1 VRSGLLVR
9 GEIADRVKPWT
20 VELLLPA
27 GERPPEG
34 VEVGFCTERS
44 NVSVYAALH
53 AAGCPRLAF
62 LLTDLDPR
70 DPLDEEMAS
79 WKLWLVRVVKRAER
93 VANSIEVIARWAK
106 GEIDAETA
114 RELLSRRVVR
124 LREWYEGFLVPASYL
139 HKLSGDELAELR
151 EKALKGDLYAAARL
165 AIDAELE
172 RLKRMVEA
180 GFPDAFRIFDR
191 FVDALGE
198 LGLSLRLASV
208 EEKLPGERLR
218 ELEERGVGRWTESGR
233 FEIVACR
240 ADQVPEELKWEV
252 EVFVIPILKSLAK
265 LLVPVHLHGLGGFL
279 LASVG

>member
-1 VRSGLLVR
+1 LVR

-27 GERPPEG
+27 GERLPEG

-62 LLTDLDPR
+62 LLTDLDPC
-70 DPLDEEMAS
+70 DPLDEELAS
-79 WKLWLVRVVKRAER
+79 WKLWLVRAVKRAER
-93 VANSIEVIARWAK
+93 VANPFEVWAQWSR
-106 GEIDAETA
+106 GEIDAAAA

-124 LREWYEGFLVPASYL
+124 LREWYEGFLVSASYL
-139 HKLSGDELAELR
+139 HKLSGDELVEVR

-172 RLKRMVEA
+172 RLKRMAEA

-198 LGLSLRLASV
+198 LGVSLRLASV
-208 EEKLPGERLR
+208 EEKLPRERLR
-218 ELEERGVGRWTESGR
+218 ELEEREVGRWTESGR

>member
-1 VRSGLLVR
+1 VVGGLLVR

-27 GERPPEG
+27 GERLPEG

-79 WKLWLVRVVKRAER
+79 WKLWLVRAVKRAER
-93 VANSIEVIARWAK
+93 VANPFEVWAQWSR
-106 GEIDAETA
+106 GELDAAAA

-124 LREWYEGFLVPASYL
+124 LREWYEGFLVPTFYL
-139 HKLSGDELAELR
+139 HKLSGDELAEVR

-172 RLKRMVEA
+172 RLKRMAEA
-180 GFPDAFRIFDR
+180 GFPDAPRIFDR

-198 LGLSLRLASV
+198 LGHSLNLSLV
-208 EEKLPGERLR
+208 EEYYPEEKLR
-218 ELEERGVGRWTESGR
+218 EWEEMGICV
-233 FEIVACR
+233 R
-240 ADQVPEELKWEV
+240 AGNVYLVKLWRSDLVPEELKQRV
-252 EVFVIPILKSLAK
+252 LDSSVSILRSLAR
-265 LLVPVHLHGLGGFL
+265 LLTPIHRHRLNGYVH
-279 LASVG
+279 AYYA

>member
-1 VRSGLLVR
+1 MVGGLLVR

-27 GERPPEG
+27 GERLPEG
-34 VEVGFCTERS
+34 VEVGFSTEHS

-70 DPLDEEMAS
+70 DPLDEELAS
-79 WKLWLVRVVKRAER
+79 WKLWLVRAVKRAER
-93 VANSIEVIARWAK
+93 VANPFEVWAQWSR
-106 GEIDAETA
+106 GEIDAAAA

-124 LREWYEGFLVPASYL
+124 LREWYEGFLVPSFYL
-139 HKLSGDELAELR
+139 HELSGDELVELR

-208 EEKLPGERLR
+208 EEKLPRERLR

-252 EVFVIPILKSLAK
+252 EVFVIPILKSLAR

>member
-1 VRSGLLVR
+1 LVR

-27 GERPPEG
+27 GERLPEG

-79 WKLWLVRVVKRAER
+79 WKLWLVRAAKRAER
-93 VANSIEVIARWAK
+93 VANPFEVWAQWAK
-106 GEIDAETA
+106 GEIDAATA

-124 LREWYEGFLVPASYL
+124 LRESWEGFLVPSFYL
-139 HKLSGDELAELR
+139 HKLSGDELVELR
-151 EKALKGDLYAAARL
+151 EKALKGDLNAAAQL
-165 AIDAELE
+165 SVNAELE
-172 RLKRMVEA
+172 RLAKQAGA
-180 GFPDAFRIFDR
+180 GFPDAPRISDR

-198 LGLSLRLASV
+198 LGVSLCLASV
-208 EEKLPGERLR
+208 EEKLPRERLR

-240 ADQVPEELKWEV
+240 ADQVPEELKREV
-252 EVFVIPILKSLAK
+252 EGFVIPILKSLAK